1 MNIQNYPILK
11 LLLPY
16 ILGIF
21 LVYFLDFKI
30 QNLLLFGGI
39 IIVILLIFSLLFIIL
54 PYGLRW
60 VAELG
65 PIVVAG
71 MLGVLSTSFHFHSS
85 IDEVQEAHLKNCRFF
100 TVFITEPPVEKAKSV
115 KIVAEIAQDSSGF
128 FIGAKSIFYLHKDS
142 AALSLQNGDELLIS
156 TIINPILPPK
166 NPYSFD
172 NQLFLRRKGIY
183 YTGYVAENS
192 WTLLASHSTNHIRDF
207 AYHLQHHFS
216 DLFAQNGL
224 QGDEYSVITAVLLGN
239 DETME
244 PELKARYSSAGVSHI
259 LCVSGMHVGIIFM
272 IINFLLKPLDY
283 SRKLSWLKALLLLL
297 SIWFYAQ
304 ITGLSPSVKRAATM
318 FTFVTIGGLLRRPVT
333 IFHSLFASLF
343 LLLLL
348 NPLLIFEIGFEM
360 SYLAVFG
367 IVIFQP
373 KIVALYKPRTKIFNY
388 FWELTAV
395 SISAQ
400 LATFPLSVFYFGQF
414 PNYFLLANLSV
425 IALSFAVVVTGVALL
440 ATSWF
445 SIVSNLI
452 GKVLTLE
459 IKLLNGIVSGIDSLP
474 GSVTDNI
481 SLNWY
486 QMILFYLI
494 IIAAFV
500 FGVRK
505 SKFSKFAMLIFGMV
519 LGLSF
524 CYSKIQ
530 SIENYSITIYSV
542 LKMTAIGVNQGGRSI
557 LLMDSSALNS
567 PFCYNFNI
575 RNHELHERISSRKLL
590 LDSSFVAGS
599 ACKIGNFILAGKTS
613 IYILSGKEWIYPRSV
628 PLAVDYLYLR
638 DNPKVPMC
646 KLLKTFHCKR
656 IIIDESCSNYYE
668 NRWTDSCLAYQIPC
682 YSTSKNG
689 FLKIAYE

>member
-1 MNIQNYPILK
+1 MDIQNYPILK

-30 QNLLLFGGI
+30 QNLLLFGGAI
-39 IIVILLIFSLLFIIL
+39 FVILLIFSLLFMIL

-71 MLGVLSTSFHFHSS
+71 MLGGLSTSFHFHSS
-85 IDEVQEAHLKNCRFF
+85 IDEAQEAHLKNCRFF

-128 FIGAKSIFYLHKDS
+128 SIGAKSIFYLYKDS
-142 AALSLQNGDELLIS
+142 AALSLQNGDELFVS
-156 TIINPILPPK
+156 TVINPIQPPQ

-192 WTLLASHSTNHIRDF
+192 WILLASHSVHPIRNF
-207 AYHLQHHFS
+207 AYRLQQKFS
-216 DLFAQNGL
+216 DLFAENGL
-224 QGDEYSVITAVLLGN
+224 QDDEYSVITAVLLGN
-239 DETME
+239 DETLE

-283 SRKLSWLKALLLLL
+283 SHKLCWLKALLLLL
-297 SIWFYAQ
+297 TIWFYAQ
-304 ITGLSPSVKRAATM
+304 ITGLAPSVKRAAAM
-318 FTFVTIGGLLRRPVT
+318 FTFVTIGGLLRRPVN

-343 LLLLL
+343 FLLLL

-373 KIVALYKPRTKIFNY
+373 KIVALYKPRTIIFNY

-425 IALSFAVVVTGVALL
+425 IALSFVVVVTGVVLL
-440 ATSWF
+440 VTSWL
-445 SIVSNLI
+445 SIV
-452 GKVLTLE
+452 
-459 IKLLNGIVSGIDSLP
+459 
-474 GSVTDNI
+474 
-481 SLNWY
+481 
-486 QMILFYLI
+486 
-494 IIAAFV
+494 
-500 FGVRK
+500 
-505 SKFSKFAMLIFGMV
+505 
-519 LGLSF
+519 
-524 CYSKIQ
+524 
-530 SIENYSITIYSV
+530 
-542 LKMTAIGVNQGGRSI
+542 
-557 LLMDSSALNS
+557 
-567 PFCYNFNI
+567 
-575 RNHELHERISSRKLL
+575 
-590 LDSSFVAGS
+590 
-599 ACKIGNFILAGKTS
+599 
-613 IYILSGKEWIYPRSV
+613 
-628 PLAVDYLYLR
+628 
-638 DNPKVPMC
+638 
-646 KLLKTFHCKR
+646 
-656 IIIDESCSNYYE
+656 
-668 NRWTDSCLAYQIPC
+668 
-682 YSTSKNG
+682 
-689 FLKIAYE
+689 